1 MSEPERYVHR
11 TDPFV
16 TPPDKREPVRR
27 LRGRLVAGVSV
38 WTAGPP
44 KGRAG
49 LTVSS
54 MVVAEGSPSLVLGLM
69 NDTTDLWDTIEETG
83 AFVVHILG
91 RRDRVVADR
100 FAGLRPSPGGLFT
113 DMDVADT
120 EWGPALVAF
129 PDRVFCRYLDV
140 SQAGYQRLVR
150 GEIQRIELSDLT
162 DPLVY
167 FRGRYRK
174 LKPDDA
180 DG

>member
-1 MSEPERYVHR
+1 MTEPERYVHG

-16 TPPDKREPVRR
+16 TPAGKREPVRR

-38 WTAGPP
+38 WTAGDA
-44 KGRAG
+44 RARAA

-69 NDTTDLWDTIEETG
+69 NDTTDLWEAIEGTR

-91 RRDRVVADR
+91 RRDRVAADR

-113 DMDVADT
+113 GMEVEDT
-120 EWGPALVAF
+120 AWGPVLQAF
-129 PDRVFCRYLDV
+129 PDRVSCRYLD
-140 SQAGYQRLVR
+140 SSHAGYQRLVR
-150 GEIQRIELSDLT
+150 GEIERIELSELI

-167 FRGRYRK
+167 FRGRYRR
-174 LKPDDA
+174 LKQDQA